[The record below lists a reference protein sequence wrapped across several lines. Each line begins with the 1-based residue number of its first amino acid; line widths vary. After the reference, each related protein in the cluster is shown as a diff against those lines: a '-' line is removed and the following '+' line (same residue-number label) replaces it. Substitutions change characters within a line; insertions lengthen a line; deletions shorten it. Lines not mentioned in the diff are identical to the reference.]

1 MTKYQLNEWA
11 AIQQYK
17 LNEWAAVQQYKL
29 KAIPRDVPY
38 IVLKLLFLNH
48 EKKFLLK
55 ENNMKK

>member
-29 KAIPRDVPY
+29 KAIPINY
-38 IVLKLLFLNH
+38 ILH
-48 EKKFLLK
+48 
-55 ENNMKK
+55 